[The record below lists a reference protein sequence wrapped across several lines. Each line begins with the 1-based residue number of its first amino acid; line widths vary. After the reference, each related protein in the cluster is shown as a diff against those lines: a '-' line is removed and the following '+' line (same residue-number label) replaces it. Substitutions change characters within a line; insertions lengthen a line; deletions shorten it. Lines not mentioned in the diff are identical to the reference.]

1 MNLTERYK
9 TEIDAFF
16 KGADIDP
23 YPEGKGHVWIC
34 EHRQRSFDADK
45 TMYLTKR
52 IETLTVEPPEGGQ
65 FELAVRVPRC
75 DEKTGSDKYSGYIAG
90 EGYLMGRNTG
100 GH

>member
-1 MNLTERYK
+1 MNLTKRYK

-16 KGADIDP
+16 KGGDINP
-23 YPEGKGHVWIC
+23 YSEDGGHVWIC

-52 IETLTVEPPEGGQ
+52 IETQTVEPPEGGQ
-65 FELAVRVPRC
+65 YEIAVRVPRC
-75 DEKTGSDKYSGYIAG
+75 DEGGSDKYSGYIAG
-90 EGYLMGRNTG
+90 EGYLIGRNTG